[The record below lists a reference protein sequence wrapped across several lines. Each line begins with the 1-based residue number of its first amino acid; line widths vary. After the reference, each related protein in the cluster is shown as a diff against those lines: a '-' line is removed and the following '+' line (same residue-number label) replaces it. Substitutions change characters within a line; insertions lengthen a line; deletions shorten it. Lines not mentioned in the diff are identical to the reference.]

1 MDVRRLAFIGSIGAE
16 TLLLIL
22 GYTKSGIE
30 AGATFGVRGE
40 KFGSKGYY
48 IQSTDFSNVRGNML
62 IATEK
67 ILIPV
72 QFILKFKDLDEVI
85 GKTNAAHY
93 ELIVGVF
100 AQSLDT
106 SNILM
111 RALKVGTV
119 WVGCFDVSYAAIP
132 FDGFNVTL
140 KAMENHVTFRW
151 MKCRLVKIPTASS
164 FLHGSTV
171 RMSVEGG

>member
-1 MDVRRLAFIGSIGAE
+1 
-16 TLLLIL
+16 
-22 GYTKSGIE
+22 
-30 AGATFGVRGE
+30 
-40 KFGSKGYY
+40 
-48 IQSTDFSNVRGNML
+48 ML

-72 QFILKFKDLDEVI
+72 QFILKFKDLGEVI

-106 SNILM
+106 ANILM

-140 KAMENHVTFRW
+140 KAMENHLIFRW

-171 RMSVEGG
+171 HMSVEGG